1 MLPSTRLSPV
11 GSTRAISE
19 GREGQQQAESE
30 KREASEEAA
39 SFSSSHFP
47 LCISLHHQI
56 HSTPIHLPTYLPSHP
71 PVNLFAI
78 QLVLVIKLKLTHTS
92 DLSFLHH
99 PRPLRPISHL
109 PEHFPRAQ
117 SFPNPPSVFPPT
129 LPQELKLLCRRTHG
143 RQAREEGGGRK
154 RPKNE

>member
-1 MLPSTRLSPV
+1 MGRRVPSPKGERGSNKQKVRKERRVRRQLPSALPISHCVFLSTTKSIPRQ
-11 GSTRAISE
+11 S
-19 GREGQQQAESE
+19 
-30 KREASEEAA
+30 
-39 SFSSSHFP
+39 
-47 LCISLHHQI
+47 
-56 HSTPIHLPTYLPSHP
+56 TYLPSHP
-71 PVNLFAI
+71 PVNLSAI
-78 QLVLVIKLKLTHTS
+78 HLVLVIKLKLTHTS